1 MPKLLVLYFG
11 AESPAAA
18 LADAAAEGAK
28 SVRFTEVDVRV
39 GEAHSQPTPGRHRRL
54 ESSRDVADYAGLLI
68 ACEAAAEIPDALDAL
83 LRDLERTPSS
93 AFENTV
99 FAVAGGENTV
109 LAGRVSAL
117 GGILVGEPRGA
128 SDPEERAKRLGARAA
143 KVIGWVA
150 HALGH
155 EHGANGHHHD

>member
-54 ESSRDVADYAGLLI
+54 ESSRDVATYAGLVI
-68 ACEAAAEIPDALDAL
+68 ACEAAAELPDALDAF
-83 LRDLERTPSS
+83 LRDLERTTSE
-93 AFENTV
+93 AFVNTV
-99 FAVAGGENTV
+99 FGLAGGENTV

-117 GGILVGEPRGA
+117 GGILVGEPRGV

-143 KVIGWVA
+143 KVVGWVA

-155 EHGANGHHHD
+155 EHGAGGHDHH

>member
-18 LADAAAEGAK
+18 VADAAAEGAK
-28 SVRFTEVDVRV
+28 TVRFTEVDVRV
-39 GEAHSQPTPGRHRRL
+39 GESHSQPTPGSHRRL
-54 ESSRDVADYAGLLI
+54 ESWRNVVDYAGLLI
-68 ACEAAAEIPDALDAL
+68 ACEAAAEIPDALDVL

-128 SDPEERAKRLGARAA
+128 SDPEERANRLGARAA
-143 KVIGWVA
+143 KVVGWVA

-155 EHGANGHHHD
+155 EHGASGHHHH

>member
-11 AESPAAA
+11 AESPGAA
-18 LADAAAEGAK
+18 LADAAAQGAK

-39 GEAHSQPTPGRHRRL
+39 GDAHSLPTPGKHRRL
-54 ESSRDVADYAGLLI
+54 ESSQGVAAYPGVLF

-83 LRDLERTPSS
+83 LRDLERT
-93 AFENTV
+93 AGDVFENTV

-117 GGILVGEPRGA
+117 GGIVVGEPRGT
-128 SDPEERAKRLGARAA
+128 SDPEERAKRLGARTA
-143 KVIGWVA
+143 KVVGWVA

-155 EHGANGHHHD
+155 EHGANGHHH

>member
-54 ESSRDVADYAGLLI
+54 ESSRDVTDYAGLVI
-68 ACEAAAEIPDALDAL
+68 ACEAAAELPDALDAL
-83 LRDLERTPSS
+83 LRDLERTPSD
-93 AFENTV
+93 AFVNTV
-99 FAVAGGENTV
+99 FGLAGGENTV

-128 SDPEERAKRLGARAA
+128 SDPEERAKRLGARTA
-143 KVIGWVA
+143 KVAGWVA

-155 EHGANGHHHD
+155 EHGASGHHHH

>member
-28 SVRFTEVDVRV
+28 SVRFAEVDVRA
-39 GEAHSQPTPGRHRRL
+39 GEAHSLATPGRHRRL
-54 ESSRDVADYAGLLI
+54 ESSQDVTGYAGVLI
-68 ACEAAAEIPDALDAL
+68 ACEAAAEIPDAVDAL
-83 LRDLERTPSS
+83 LRDLERMPGD

-99 FAVAGGENTV
+99 FGVAGGENTV

-117 GGILVGEPRGA
+117 GGIVVGEPRGA
-128 SDPEERAKRLGARAA
+128 SDPEERAKRLGARTA
-143 KVIGWVA
+143 KVVGWVS

-155 EHGANGHHHD
+155 EQATSSHHHH